1 MIFIFF
7 LLILNLIILINLK
20 KFSKI
25 LNIYDHP
32 DGKLKIHKA
41 KVPLIGG
48 LILILNF
55 STIFFYQIFFQERF
69 LSLNINY
76 FNNFELFSLLILI
89 YSYFFL
95 GLYDDKF
102 YLSPFKK
109 LLISILI
116 IFIVIFFNENLIISN
131 FSLSFL
137 EKRIFLGNASIF
149 FTIFSILILINA
161 LNFYDGING
170 QSCLIFLFFFS
181 YLLFKSDVNFFYL
194 ICIILILMVMILNF
208 KNLLFL
214 GDSGIYLLTIILSI
228 SLIYEYNVQ
237 KNIIYADEIFFL
249 LLFPGVDLLR
259 LTITRSLNS
268 KNPFLGD
275 RNHIHHLLI
284 NRFSLLFSNIILIS
298 LTILPILLFIIFRL
312 NSFLIFS
319 LFIIIYTIF
328 IKFFKIK

>member
-1 MIFIFF
+1 M
-7 LLILNLIILINLK
+7 
-20 KFSKI
+20 
-25 LNIYDHP
+25 
-32 DGKLKIHKA
+32 
-41 KVPLIGG
+41 
-48 LILILNF
+48 
-55 STIFFYQIFFQERF
+55 
-69 LSLNINY
+69 
-76 FNNFELFSLLILI
+76 
-89 YSYFFL
+89 

-137 EKRIFLGNASIF
+137 EKRIFLGNVSIF

-181 YLLFKSDVNFFYL
+181 YLLIKSDVNFFYL
-194 ICIILILMVMILNF
+194 ICITLILMVMILNF

-312 NSFLIFS
+312 NSFLI
-319 LFIIIYTIF
+319 LFYNSNINLFLLVHYY
-328 IKFFKIK
+328 

>member
-20 KFSKI
+20 KISKI

-137 EKRIFLGNASIF
+137 EKRIFLGNVSIF

-181 YLLFKSDVNFFYL
+181 YLLIKSDVNFFYL

-328 IKFFKIK
+328 IKFLKIK

>member
-20 KFSKI
+20 KISKI

-69 LSLNINY
+69 LSLNINN

-109 LLISILI
+109 LLISILT

-137 EKRIFLGNASIF
+137 EKRIFLENVSIF

-181 YLLFKSDVNFFYL
+181 YLFIKSDVNFFYL

-328 IKFFKIK
+328 IKFLKIK

>member
-1 MIFIFF
+1 MIFIFS
-7 LLILNLIILINLK
+7 LLIINLIILLNLRK
-20 KFSKI
+20 ISKI

-32 DGKLKIHKA
+32 DGKLKLHKT

-48 LILILNF
+48 LILIINF
-55 STIFFYQIFFQERF
+55 SIVFFYQIFFQGNF
-69 LSLNINY
+69 LSFNIDYLND
-76 FNNFELFSLLILI
+76 FELYSLLILI

-102 YLSPFKK
+102 YLSPLKK

-116 IFIVIFFNENLIISN
+116 IFISIFYNENLIISN
-131 FSLSFL
+131 FSLTFL
-137 EKRIFLGNASIF
+137 EKRIFLDNASIY
-149 FTIFSILILINA
+149 FTIFSILILINS

-170 QSCLIFLFFFS
+170 QSCLIFLSFFS
-181 YLLFKSDVNFFYL
+181 YLLIKSDENLFYV
-194 ICIILILMVMILNF
+194 ICIVLILMVMILNF

-228 SLIYEYNVQ
+228 SLIYEYNIQ

-298 LTILPILLFIIFRL
+298 LTILPIFLFMIFKL
-312 NSFLIFS
+312 NFFLIFS
-319 LFIIIYTIF
+319 LFIIIYTIL
-328 IKFFKIK
+328 IKFLKMK

>member
-20 KFSKI
+20 KISKI

-137 EKRIFLGNASIF
+137 EKRIFLGNVSIF

-181 YLLFKSDVNFFYL
+181 YLLIKSDVNFFYL
-194 ICIILILMVMILNF
+194 ICIILILIVMILNF

-328 IKFFKIK
+328 IKFLKIK

>member
-7 LLILNLIILINLK
+7 LLIFNLIILINLK
-20 KFSKI
+20 KISKI

-137 EKRIFLGNASIF
+137 EKRIF

-181 YLLFKSDVNFFYL
+181 YLLIKSDVNFFYL

-328 IKFFKIK
+328 IKFLKIK

>member
-20 KFSKI
+20 KISKI

-131 FSLSFL
+131 FSLSFF

-181 YLLFKSDVNFFYL
+181 YLLIKSDVNFFYL

-328 IKFFKIK
+328 IKFLKIK

>member
-7 LLILNLIILINLK
+7 LLILNLMILINLK
-20 KFSKI
+20 KISKI

-137 EKRIFLGNASIF
+137 EKRIFLENVSIF

-181 YLLFKSDVNFFYL
+181 YLFIKSDVNFFYL
-194 ICIILILMVMILNF
+194 ICIILILMVMILNL

-214 GDSGIYLLTIILSI
+214 GDSGIYLLTTILSI

-328 IKFFKIK
+328 IKFLKIK

>member
-137 EKRIFLGNASIF
+137 EKRIFLGNVSIF

-328 IKFFKIK
+328 IKFLKIK